1 MDNQQK
7 IDLISSLSEFVKS
20 SLTVNDSLVCTVKSY
35 DSATKTCYCVPI
47 ADYADIQQVRI
58 NPDFNKKG
66 LIIFP
71 KVDSIV
77 LVSFLSDSSAYISMF
92 SEIDEMRLGGD
103 QYGGIAKT
111 NPIAQSLNALEN
123 RVNLVAS
130 DLLAIATAAAATTT
144 TPVTGAS
151 LAGFI
156 NAAIAN
162 IATPLNITML
172 STITNDVVKH
182 GDGIV

>member
-1 MDNQQK
+1 MNNQQK
-7 IDLISSLSEFVKS
+7 IELAGALTEFVKS
-20 SLTVNDSLVCTVKSY
+20 SLTVNDSLVCTFKSY
-35 DSATKTCYCVPI
+35 DPAPKTCYCVPI

-58 NPDFNKKG
+58 NPDSNKKG
-66 LIIFP
+66 IIVFP

-111 NPIAQSLNALEN
+111 EPVATSLNNLEN
-123 RVNLVAS
+123 KVNALIT
-130 DLLAIATAAAATTT
+130 AITAW
-144 TPVTGAS
+144 TPVPNDGGAALKVALTS
-151 LAGFI
+151 WLSS
-156 NAAIAN
+156 
-162 IATPLNITML
+162 TVSPTML
-172 STITNDVVKH
+172 STITNNTIKH